1 MLLHLYKWQCFI
13 SWEDHRRQYFSSF
26 YPVMYSPLIEFIQQ
40 GIYVKRNSLS
50 SRQFARVIY
59 FLLNNGGGMLSYLNG
74 FSHWKS
80 FKTKKKQNF
89 RAGIGPDGVKVGSWN
104 DSGGSYNICF
114 TRKTVL
120 LFLKEVRNKNTY
132 FVLFLLVRNDG
143 NPAQALKMCVCIY
156 IYIYIYNPL
165 RKKNKKKNSQPEYIN
180 FIHVGDYVPVYLQ
193 F

>member
-1 MLLHLYKWQCFI
+1 MIFLTENHLK
-13 SWEDHRRQYFSSF
+13 
-26 YPVMYSPLIEFIQQ
+26 P
-40 GIYVKRNSLS
+40 
-50 SRQFARVIY
+50 
-59 FLLNNGGGMLSYLNG
+59 
-74 FSHWKS
+74 
-80 FKTKKKQNF
+80 KKKQKF
-89 RAGIGPDGVKVGSWN
+89 RAGIGPVGVKVGSWN

-132 FVLFLLVRNDG
+132 FVLFLLARNDG
-143 NPAQALKMCVCIY
+143 NPAQALKMCVCVC
-156 IYIYIYNPL
+156 IYIYNPL